1 MTLIE
6 AIKSGK
12 HFRIKGTSCWMI
24 PSSMSN
30 ITYANTG
37 VTVPLLLS
45 LLEADDWEIEEE
57 EISLTAAEI
66 KDAYWD
72 TDKGLYG
79 QRVNTNTFYQTFIRR
94 LGFKS

>member
-57 EISLTAAEI
+57 EINLTAAKIEKAILKANIHTLTVDYDI
-66 KDAYWD
+66 KNVLAD
-72 TDKGLYG
+72 
-79 QRVNTNTFYQTFIRR
+79 